1 MNRINPVALTQALVR
16 ANTVNLTGHEDLC
29 TT

>member
-1 MNRINPVALTQALVR
+1 MNRINSVALTQALVR
-16 ANTVNLTGHEDLC
+16 ANTVNVPGYEDLC